1 MYSKTMGSPKTSMK
15 KVFYDDIV
23 NRFAEL
29 GCKLDVTKEDYERDK
44 MHSKSVFK
52 YIATCGHENSS
63 RFKSLKEQPI
73 RVCKACVRKGN
84 QVIVYN
90 RLVERF
96 ESLGLYVL
104 TPRDEFIEKAMNV
117 MSDFK
122 FIALCGHERESAL
135 YTMEN
140 SEHKVCLS
148 CSNQIKADDRILPY
162 EEVESRFLENG
173 LKLITTKEQYD
184 EKRITGQD
192 HIEYRAK
199 CGHYRKSTLGNVI
212 RFKMF
217 HCLECTMEGVRLKL
231 QSHAKNNADT
241 DVGASFGNVLE
252 YKALCYLRESLTD
265 KFEVVKLRN
274 GTLADCVVRP
284 CGCQEDKWLQ
294 IQLKTTEKRNEYNEY
309 KFDMKEK
316 DYSGM
321 VVLCTCMSDKR
332 IFWYDGESIKGV
344 RTLRVSQRHDKKV
357 TNELYQDTFGKLLL
371 EKYNEY
377 QLVPLNDTNVPRCVT
392 HQRELE
398 FILIREKNLS
408 FLPFEYSE
416 IENVVYDFKV
426 NGFKVQEK
434 VCQDDIKMKEG
445 IRGMICKN
453 KYRLYGKSIRGPY
466 NEGDNDFYWFH
477 HPNKLC
483 FYILPE
489 CLLMKWDKLET
500 EDNEGR
506 RSILLYPYHIESDLE
521 NKMTKE
527 ANDYLFFYENL
538 DVDKLKHLFNLS

>member
-15 KVFYDDIV
+15 KVFYEDMV
-23 NRFAEL
+23 SRFAEL

-104 TPRDEFIEKAMNV
+104 TPCDEFIEKAMNV

-122 FIALCGHERESAL
+122 FIALCGHERESVL

-192 HIEYRAK
+192 HIEYSAK

-231 QSHAKNNADT
+231 IENAKVNDDNNE
-241 DVGASFGNVLE
+241 GASFGNILE
-252 YKALCYLRESLTD
+252 YRALCYLRESLTD

-284 CGCQEDKWLQ
+284 LGCHEDKWLQ
-294 IQLKTTEKRNEYNEY
+294 IQLKTTEKRNDNNMYR
-309 KFDMKEK
+309 FDIRQN

-321 VVLCTCMSDKR
+321 VVLCTCMSDKKM
-332 IFWYDGESIKGV
+332 FWYDGKNIKGSI
-344 RTLRVSQRHDKKV
+344 RISFENEKKV
-357 TNELYQDTFGKLLL
+357 PNEINQESLVNMLF
-371 EKYNEY
+371 EKYNQY
-377 QLVPLNDTNVPRCVT
+377 DLVDFNKVNVPRCFT

-398 FILIREKNLS
+398 FTQIRENKLP
-408 FLPFEYSE
+408 FLNFEYSE

-426 NGFKVQEK
+426 NGLKVQEK
-434 VCQDDIKMKEG
+434 VCHFDSRMKWS
-445 IRGMICKN
+445 IRGMIFKN
-453 KYRLYGKSIRGPY
+453 KQRLYGKCIKGPY

-483 FYILPE
+483 FYVIPE
-489 CLLMKWDKLET
+489 LVLMKWDKLET
-500 EDNEGR
+500 LDNEGR